1 MDDPRSGSS
10 PDAAGSSDVVEL
22 QVLGPVEAFGA
33 SGRLP
38 LGGPKQQ
45 LVLAVLTAH
54 AGLVVSD
61 DGLIDAVW
69 GDEPPPTAK
78 KALQGYVANLRA
90 ALGGLIER
98 RGAGYRLELSRAR
111 VDSRRVELLIDRAR
125 TIEDPEGAA
134 GLFRTA
140 LASWHGRPYEGLA
153 DAEALRSEVAR
164 LEELRLAA
172 LEDRIEADLACGRHG
187 NVVAELESLTT
198 EFPLRERLRM
208 HHMVALYRS
217 GRQAEALRGFER
229 TRVTLVEQLG
239 IDPSPELQRLEQRI
253 LEQDPSLEAAPGAS
267 QPASRTGL
275 DQESTRGYELMHRIG
290 EGDFGVVYRA
300 YQTSVGREV
309 AVKVIRPEYANRPDF
324 VRHFETRARYV
335 AQLEHPHIAAVYD
348 FWRDPGAAYV
358 VTPLLRGGSLAE
370 GLKRG
375 PWNIAPALHLLAH
388 VGAAL
393 SFAHRNRAV
402 HGDLKPGN
410 VLLDEDGNAYVS
422 DFVISSRIVDETGT
436 PVTSSPGY
444 VPPEEYRGEPLTA
457 RSDIFSL
464 GVLTFELLTGVSPFE
479 HPLPPLSTTRLG
491 LPEDLDRVIRIATEE
506 DPANRPERVED
517 FLRGLRT
524 AVGADVVG
532 AAPVLP
538 SASQAQVRNPYKGL
552 RAFQETDASD
562 FFGRDALVDE
572 LIDALRTRSLV
583 ALVGP
588 SGSGKSSVLRAGLLP
603 AVRSGAISGSR
614 EWIIT
619 DMYPGSHPFEELE
632 AALLR
637 VAVEP
642 AERLID
648 ELQSDE
654 RGLLR
659 IVKRMVPPGDGDL
672 VLVIDQFEEL
682 FSMVESETIR
692 RLFIGALTALAVD
705 ERGRVRIVL
714 TIRADFF
721 DRPLN
726 YPEFADLV
734 RAGLVTVAPPS
745 EESLA
750 LAITRPARGV
760 GLDLEPGLVGEIVH
774 DVHRQPGGLP
784 LMQHVLTELF
794 HRREGDELTIDAYR
808 TSGGVIG
815 ALGRRAEEIYGG
827 LPPAGREAARQ
838 LFLRLVTVDE
848 GTDVTRRRVRQTE
861 LNGLDV
867 GQSILESVVHQFA
880 AYRLLTFDRDP
891 ITRSPTVEVAHEAL
905 LDEWK
910 RLTGWIEQQ
919 REALILHRRLAAAL
933 SEWDNAD
940 HDPAFLLGGGRLE
953 SLETWAEGTTIT
965 LTADESR
972 YLAESRKVDD
982 GRRRRRSVRRVWL
995 IGVLAVALTAISVL
1009 AVTAR
1014 DRARVASVYELAAA
1028 STAAVT
1034 EDPELG
1040 ILLGLQAVERAHGPG
1055 GGALSAAMD
1064 ALHLAMGSSRITE
1077 RIPAGDFVAVSPDAR
1092 TLVTGSSKDSSS
1104 ASIWPITGERALTE
1118 LSAVSGKVAGA
1129 AYSPDGSMVAVG
1141 YVGDETLVRVF
1152 DAASGDELAS
1162 FPGSSPYF
1170 PVQPS
1175 FSPDGRLL
1183 AAAGCTDN
1191 VPVWDVA
1198 TGSELYRVE
1207 GKGSYICS
1215 ASFSPDGGML
1225 ALADQDEGLIT
1236 LHDATTGIEVD
1247 ALQTGG
1253 MLPDGVA
1260 FHPSGDLIAVKAQGT
1275 GRIAIWEVEGGDLVS
1290 SAWVT
1295 QPTAL
1300 AWSPDGTTLAVG
1312 GNDGIVRII
1321 DPMTG
1326 SETMA
1331 LRGHPTPVW
1340 SLSYTPASDRLVTA
1354 GYSGDT
1360 LVWDITPSGSR
1371 DLRTLQTPYPR
1382 LAWFRFTP
1390 DGSRVIAVSLEEDRG
1405 MAGLLDAE
1413 SGSQVA
1419 AIDHQNTA
1427 MPSVPWISED
1437 GRWIGTVGLDGRAT
1451 IVDAVTMQESA
1462 EVPNGWHAKAFSADG
1477 RLVLVDDQVPDLDSA
1492 GAVLEIGT
1500 WRQVL
1505 KLDDALIL
1513 SADFSPD
1520 GRFVAAVSQAA
1531 GGRARVYDLHSGAE
1545 IVAFAPESVVAA
1557 NFSPD
1562 GTLLA
1567 VGTDQGAIRILD
1579 VSSLVA
1585 GATSEDALIND
1596 IAAHNGLVVALD
1608 WSPDSK
1614 LLASGGYDSRI
1625 RVWDVARG
1633 ERVADLVTGLTDTIP
1648 WVDFHP
1654 DGRHLLAQGNN
1665 GTLRLYTLDPDE
1677 LVRTAGSRVTRS
1689 LTSAECERFL
1699 HMPTC
1704 PDQ

>member
-1 MDDPRSGSS
+1 MEGKTAGFAAGKRPVRTDPEGVVARGALAYGFEVDDPRSGSS

-33 SGRLP
+33 SGRLT

-45 LVLAVLTAH
+45 LVLAVLTVH
-54 AGLVVSD
+54 AGIAVSD

-69 GDEPPPTAK
+69 GEEPPPTAK

-90 ALGGLIER
+90 LLGGLIER
-98 RGAGYRLELSRAR
+98 RGTGYRLEPSRAR
-111 VDSRRVELLIDRAR
+111 IDSTRVELLIDQARA
-125 TIEDPEGAA
+125 IAAEDPVGAA
-134 GLFRTA
+134 DLFRTA

-153 DAEALRSEVAR
+153 DSEALRSEVAR

-198 EFPLRERLRM
+198 DYPLRERLRM

-217 GRQAEALRGFER
+217 GRQAEALRAFER
-229 TRVTLVEQLG
+229 TRINLVEQLG
-239 IDPSPELQRLEQRI
+239 IDPTPELQRLEQRI

-267 QPASRTGL
+267 QPASRSGL
-275 DQESTRGYELMHRIG
+275 EPDSTRGYELAHRIG

-309 AVKVIRPEYANRPDF
+309 AIKVIRPEYANRPDF
-324 VRHFETRARYV
+324 VRSFETRARHV

-348 FWRDPGAAYV
+348 FWRDPGVAYV
-358 VTPLLRGGSLAE
+358 VMPLLRGGSLAE
-370 GLKRG
+370 ALKRG
-375 PWNIAPALHLLAH
+375 PWNLAPALQVLAH

-393 SFAHRNRAV
+393 SFAHRNRVV

-410 VLLDEDGNAYVS
+410 VLLDEDGNAYLS
-422 DFVISSRIVDETGT
+422 DFVIASRIPDETGV
-436 PVTSSPGY
+436 PKTSSPGY

-457 RSDIFSL
+457 GSDIFSL
-464 GVLTFELLTGVSPFE
+464 GVLAFELLTGVSPFE
-479 HPLPPLSTTRLG
+479 HPLPPLSTTRPG
-491 LPEDLDRVIRIATEE
+491 LPEELDRVIRLATDD
-506 DPANRPERVED
+506 DPAHRPERVED
-517 FLRGLRT
+517 LLRSIRT

-532 AAPVLP
+532 AAPVQHGV
-538 SASQAQVRNPYKGL
+538 SQAQVRNPYKGL
-552 RAFQETDASD
+552 RAFQETDAGD

-572 LIDALRTRSLV
+572 LIDALQARSLV

-603 AVRSGAISGSR
+603 ALRSGAIAGSG
-614 EWIIT
+614 EWIVT

-642 AERLID
+642 TERLID

-659 IVKRMVPPGDGDL
+659 LVKRMLPTEGGDL

-682 FSMVESETIR
+682 FSMVESETTR
-692 RLFIGALTALAVD
+692 RLFIGALTALAAD
-705 ERGRVRIVL
+705 QRGKVRIVL

-721 DRPLN
+721 DRPLS

-794 HRREGDELTIDAYR
+794 HRREGDELTVGAYR
-808 TSGGVIG
+808 TTGGVIG

-867 GQSILESVVHQFA
+867 GQSTLESVVQQFA

-891 ITRSPTVEVAHEAL
+891 ITRSPTIEVAHEAL
-905 LDEWK
+905 LDEWE
-910 RLTGWIEQQ
+910 RLSRWIGQQ
-919 REALILHRRLAAAL
+919 REGLILHRRLAAAL
-933 SEWDNAD
+933 NEWDDAG

-953 SLETWAEGTTIT
+953 ALETWADGTSIS

-972 YLAESRKVDD
+972 YLAESRRVDD
-982 GRRRRRSVRRVWL
+982 GRRRRRSVRRGWL
-995 IGVLAVALTAISVL
+995 VGVLAVALAAISVL

-1014 DRARVASVYELAAA
+1014 SRARVASVYELAAA
-1028 STAAVT
+1028 SVAAVG

-1040 ILLGLQAVERAHGPG
+1040 ILVGLEAVERARGLG

-1064 ALHLAMGSSRITE
+1064 ALHLAVGSSRITA

-1092 TLVTGSSKDSSS
+1092 ALVTASSQDSST
-1104 ASIWPITGERALTE
+1104 ASIWSMTGGHALTE
-1118 LSAVSGKVAGA
+1118 LSATSGSVAGA

-1141 YVGDETLVRVF
+1141 YVSDETLVRTF
-1152 DAASGDELAS
+1152 DAASGDELGS
-1162 FPGSSPYF
+1162 FPGSSPLF
-1170 PVQPS
+1170 PVQPL

-1183 AAAGCTDN
+1183 AAAGCTDT

-1207 GKGSYICS
+1207 GKGLYLCA
-1215 ASFSPDGGML
+1215 ASFSPDGRLL
-1225 ALADQDEGLIT
+1225 AVADQDGGLVT
-1236 LHDATTGIEVD
+1236 FHDATTGVEID
-1247 ALQTGG
+1247 ALKTVG
-1253 MLPDGVA
+1253 LFPDGVA
-1260 FHPSGDLIAVKAQGT
+1260 FDPSGALIAVKAQGT
-1275 GRIAIWEVEGGDLVS
+1275 GRIAIWEVEDGGLVS

-1300 AWSPDGTTLAVG
+1300 AWSPDGRSLAVG
-1312 GNDGIVRII
+1312 GNDGVARIF

-1326 SETMA
+1326 SEIMA

-1354 GYSGDT
+1354 GDSGDT
-1360 LVWDITPSGSR
+1360 IVWDITPSGSR

-1382 LAWFRFTP
+1382 LGWFRFTS
-1390 DGSRVIAVSLEEDRG
+1390 DGGPGCRRVTRRRSRNGRAARRRDRESACGDRPAENCHPVGPLDQRRRTMDRHRRTRRAGHDRGRCHHGRGRRGAKWMARQGVQRRRAVS
-1405 MAGLLDAE
+1405 
-1413 SGSQVA
+1413 
-1419 AIDHQNTA
+1419 
-1427 MPSVPWISED
+1427 
-1437 GRWIGTVGLDGRAT
+1437 
-1451 IVDAVTMQESA
+1451 
-1462 EVPNGWHAKAFSADG
+1462 
-1477 RLVLVDDQVPDLDSA
+1477 
-1492 GAVLEIGT
+1492 
-1500 WRQVL
+1500 
-1505 KLDDALIL
+1505 
-1513 SADFSPD
+1513 
-1520 GRFVAAVSQAA
+1520 A
-1531 GGRARVYDLHSGAE
+1531 GGRFGPQQCGSGAR
-1545 IVAFAPESVVAA
+1545 
-1557 NFSPD
+1557 D
-1562 GTLLA
+1562 
-1567 VGTDQGAIRILD
+1567 R
-1579 VSSLVA
+1579 
-1585 GATSEDALIND
+1585 D
-1596 IAAHNGLVVALD
+1596 IAPGTSTRRSAHSFGRLQPRR
-1608 WSPDSK
+1608 SSRGRGQ
-1614 LLASGGYDSRI
+1614 SGRGRPSQGVRPRFGGGDR
-1625 RVWDVARG
+1625 RVCPRVRG
-1633 ERVADLVTGLTDTIP
+1633 G
-1648 WVDFHP
+1648 
-1654 DGRHLLAQGNN
+1654 
-1665 GTLRLYTLDPDE
+1665 DE
-1677 LVRTAGSRVTRS
+1677 LQSRRQ
-1689 LTSAECERFL
+1689 AARRG
-1699 HMPTC
+1699 HGPR
-1704 PDQ
+1704 